1 MFDVLPAVTFM
12 TPISLFRPAIKL
24 IGEKNKHEIYVLKR
38 QCHQDILLHSTDFIE
53 FMKEDNVLDH
63 KHAKFYKYSKQ

>member
-1 MFDVLPAVTFM
+1 MCDVLPAVTFM

-24 IGEKNKHEIYVLKR
+24 MGGKNIHEIYLLKC
-38 QCHQDILLHSTDFIE
+38 QCHQDKLLHSTDFIE

-63 KHAKFYKYSKQ
+63 KHAKFYKYSKR